1 MLALQITT
9 IPQPAQ
15 IILDNNLLGR
25 KVYVDTLFY
34 GQRVGIIEKVRPTP
48 FYGESGLVAFVVGQ
62 DKFFTDYIY
71 LDELLFVEDSC
82 TCCDCGHEY
91 PQMMICPECGYG
103 LPCCCA
109 CEPSHLDDPEFED
122 YADTGEDYEYDS
134 YKDDKA
140 CGYQKG

>member
-1 MLALQITT
+1 MLAHQITI

-15 IILDNNLLGR
+15 IIFDNNLIGR
-25 KVYVDTLFY
+25 QVYVDTLFY
-34 GQRVGIIEKVRPTP
+34 GQQVGIIEKVRPTP
-48 FYGESGLVAFVVGQ
+48 FYGESGLVAFVVGA

-82 TCCDCGHEY
+82 TCCDCGYEY
-91 PQMMICPECGYG
+91 KTSMMCDECGFCLG
-103 LPCCCA
+103 CCS
-109 CEPSHLDDPEFED
+109 CEPSWLDDPDFED

-140 CGYQKG
+140 CRH